1 MSNYIDEL
9 DVTIEEL
16 RAKMQVTQADSQAY
30 EAMAVNLRDL
40 CRLRAE
46 IDRDSVTQMQ
56 TEDKMKFDIE
66 KTELEQKSERK
77 RRILDWTKIAVGFVS
92 SVGFLAVS
100 LFGDLNSM
108 GYINNKTSNKLI
120 DDGLKSKKF

>member
-40 CRLRAE
+40 CRLRAD

-77 RRILDWTKIAVGFVS
+77 RRILDWTKIGVGFVS
-92 SVGFLAVS
+92 SVVFLAVS